1 MKRIFTLAIVMLLYF
16 SAFSVLAPLTGAE
29 RVILSQNFDGEP
41 TGSTP
46 QEWVVENPSICSLTV
61 DDTAYY
67 GVSGK
72 SAKFVDSTYGFSYV
86 GRTFSPQ
93 NGLLAVEFAMMAEVP
108 DYLMLYI
115 DDGIAP
121 YGTPSGAN
129 IYFMPNGY
137 LAYYDDLGWNYL
149 CPFSVKAWQRIEMA
163 INVKT
168 NTYDIRI
175 NGSLMAKDVRF
186 RGFGSVTQIARIHFG
201 ATSLGRPVG
210 YIDQIAVKAAQPILA
225 KIDIKP
231 DALNLNGK
239 GWITCYIELPECYNV
254 SDINVYSIM
263 LNDTLPV
270 DIEAPTALGD
280 YDNDT
285 IPDFMVKFDRAEVIS
300 YILANINV
308 VKLFGERFRTV
319 TLTVTGKLY
328 DGTPFQGSD
337 TIRIFMPTYGR
348 IWRYKAKLA

>member
-1 MKRIFTLAIVMLLYF
+1 MKRIFTLAIIMFVCF
-16 SAFSVLAPLTGAE
+16 SAFSNVRLFTGASAEMRDWPTCRLNECNACDLQFFQE
-29 RVILSQNFDGEP
+29 RIIFSQNFDDEP

-46 QEWVVENPSICSLTV
+46 QGWVVENPSICSLTV
-61 DDTAYY
+61 DDTEYY

-72 SAKFVDSTYGFSYV
+72 SAKFMDFTNGFSYV
-86 GRTFSPQ
+86 GKAFSPQ
-93 NGLLAVEFAMMAEVP
+93 NSFVVVEFAMMAEVP
-108 DYLMLYI
+108 EYLMLYV

-121 YGTPSGAN
+121 YDTPNGAN

-137 LAYYDDLGWNYL
+137 IAYYDDSGWNYL
-149 CPFSVKAWQRIEMA
+149 CPFSIRAWQRIEMA

-168 NTYDIRI
+168 NTYDICI
-175 NGSLMAKDVRF
+175 NGSLMAKDARL

-210 YIDQIAVKAAQPILA
+210 YIDQITVKAALPIRA
-225 KIDIKP
+225 TIDVKP
-231 DALNLNGK
+231 DMLILKGK

-270 DIEAPTALGD
+270 DTEAPTAIGD

-285 IPDFMVKFDRAEVIS
+285 ITDLMVKFDGAKVIS
-300 YILANINV
+300 YILANIDV
-308 VKLFGERFRTV
+308 IELFEE
-319 TLTVTGKLY
+319 
-328 DGTPFQGSD
+328 
-337 TIRIFMPTYGR
+337 I
-348 IWRYKAKLA
+348 